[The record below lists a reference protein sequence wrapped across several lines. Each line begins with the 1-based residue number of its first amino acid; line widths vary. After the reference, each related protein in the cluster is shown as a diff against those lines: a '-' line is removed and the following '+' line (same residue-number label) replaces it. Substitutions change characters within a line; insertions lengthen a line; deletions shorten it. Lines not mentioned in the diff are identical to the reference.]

1 MRYPTTILTTTL
13 LLLLGAFTG
22 CSTDRSDAAAKGQG
36 EKMTVPELKDR
47 APGLDAG
54 DWSQVARRYEEG
66 RRGLIDNPEDVEAL
80 IAVAQVFMYEARVT
94 GDHPYYYPAA
104 ERMLDRALAIDPDRY
119 EGVITK
125 AAVLLSLHR
134 FEEARAMADRAV
146 ALAPN
151 AAAPWGALVD
161 AYVELGDLKKAVEAA
176 DRMMAIRPDLKSYAR
191 VSYLRE
197 LHGDSDGAIEAMK
210 LAVGA
215 GAPGSEEKAWART
228 ALGDIYYNLDRIAD
242 AEREYLLTVAERKDY
257 PFALAGLARVRYVR
271 GDEAGALRTLD
282 TAITLVPE
290 FSFVEIQADIHRAE
304 GRIRIADSLVDVIS
318 GMLAEDEASGHS
330 MNLELARLYA
340 SHDRN
345 LREAVRRA
353 RKDVEARPSSAEA
366 LDVLA
371 WALFR
376 AGEEKEAKKMID
388 RAHLLAPGNGLI
400 LAHAGYIDL
409 ALGNRLEGEK
419 KVKMAR
425 ELRPRMPIGLGAE
438 RAVGS

>member
-1 MRYPTTILTTTL
+1 MRYLTTILTAIL
-13 LLLLGAFTG
+13 LPLSLVTG
-22 CSTDRSDAAAKGQG
+22 CSTDRTDAAAKGEG
-36 EKMTVPELKDR
+36 EEMIVPELKDR

-54 DWSQVARRYEEG
+54 DWSQVERRYEES
-66 RRGLIDNPEDVEAL
+66 RNVLIDNPKDVDAM

-161 AYVELGDLKKAVEAA
+161 AHVELGNLKEAVEAA

-210 LAVGA
+210 LAVEA

-228 ALGDIYYNLDRIAD
+228 TLGDIYYNLDRIAD

-257 PFALAGLARVRYVR
+257 PFALAGLAKVRYVR
-271 GDEAGALRTLD
+271 GEEEAALRTLD
-282 TAITLVPE
+282 TAIALVPE
-290 FSFVEIQADIHRAE
+290 FSFVEVQADIHRAE
-304 GRIRIADSLVDVIS
+304 GRDRVADSLVDVIS

-330 MNLELARLYA
+330 MNLEIARLYA

-353 RKDVEARPSSAEA
+353 RVEVEARPSSAEA
-366 LDVLA
+366 LDALA

-376 AGEEKEAKKMID
+376 AGEEREAKKMID
-388 RAHLLAPGNGLI
+388 RAHLLAPRNGLI

-409 ALGNRLEGEK
+409 ALGNRVEGEK
-419 KVKMAR
+419 KMRMAR
-425 ELRPRMPIGLGAE
+425 ELRPRMPIGLGGE
-438 RAVGS
+438 KAVGS